1 MSHFSKIELR
11 FVSHVRIGDIIQ
23 VSLKLFPQ
31 VLLRNLRKAIRGNNF
46 SVEYVTVLRQKK
58 LGCKPK
64 TYGGTFKVQQY
75 TITLQHKRFT
85 DLFAQ
90 RSRIALLSNI
100 C

>member
-1 MSHFSKIELR
+1 M
-11 FVSHVRIGDIIQ
+11 
-23 VSLKLFPQ
+23 
-31 VLLRNLRKAIRGNNF
+31 RGNNF
-46 SVEYVTVLRQKK
+46 SVEFVTVLQQKK